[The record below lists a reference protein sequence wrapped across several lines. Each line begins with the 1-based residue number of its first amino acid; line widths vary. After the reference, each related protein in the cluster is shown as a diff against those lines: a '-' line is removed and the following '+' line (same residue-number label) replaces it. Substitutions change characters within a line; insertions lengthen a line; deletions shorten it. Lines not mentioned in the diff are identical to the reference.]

1 MSKKRHTATI
11 TDSYML
17 KKLNRDVEN
26 IKDSNQLLKRKTT
39 MYEILKMDRIHN
51 ILNVTEKKIQSGS
64 VAQSCPTLCNP
75 MNCSMLGLPV
85 LNSHQ

>member
-1 MSKKRHTATI
+1 MSKKIHTATI
-11 TDSYML
+11 TDSYTL

-51 ILNVTEKKIQSGS
+51 ILNVTEKKIQFSS
-64 VAQSCPTLCNP
+64 VAQSCPTLCYP
-75 MNCSMLGLPV
+75 MNCSMPGLPV